1 MDGEKRRELL
11 YRSAMVVAFFVLW
24 HVGAL
29 LYDSIYFPGPLGVL
43 DSLLALFTV
52 QKTYTQFWIS
62 FRRVYISLGI
72 AMLVGTVLGVI
83 PRYST
88 LARYAVTTVI
98 HPLLQAVPAI
108 SWVFLVLIWMGLSPV
123 SPIFILVV
131 VMLPVVVLN
140 TFEGMKEL
148 DPDLTELGHSFTGS
162 RWKVFRSIQFPQ
174 VYPYLF
180 SALKHANAVGWKV
193 VLVAEL
199 FVATNG
205 IGNEIRL
212 ASSMYNI
219 SKVMA
224 WTAIIVGVVILFE
237 YGIFRYLDKKTMRQW
252 QQDGGGDDM
261 GVML

>member
-1 MDGEKRRELL
+1 MDKDRRKELL
-11 YRSAMVVAFFVLW
+11 YRAAMIVAFFLLW
-24 HVGAL
+24 QLGAV

-43 DSLLALFTV
+43 ESLITLFTV
-52 QKTYTQFWIS
+52 EKTYTQFWIS

-72 AMLVGTVLGVI
+72 TMVVGTVLGVI

-108 SWVFLVLIWMGLSPV
+108 SWVFLVLIWTGLSPI

-131 VMLPVVVLN
+131 VMLPVVLLN

-148 DPDLTELGHSFTGS
+148 DPDLTELGHSFTEG

-219 SKVMA
+219 SVVMA
-224 WTAIIVGVVILFE
+224 WTAIIVGVVVLFE
-237 YGIFRYLDKKTMRQW
+237 YGLFRYIDQKTMRQW
-252 QQDGGGDDM
+252 QQGDGNDT
-261 GVML
+261 GVVAG